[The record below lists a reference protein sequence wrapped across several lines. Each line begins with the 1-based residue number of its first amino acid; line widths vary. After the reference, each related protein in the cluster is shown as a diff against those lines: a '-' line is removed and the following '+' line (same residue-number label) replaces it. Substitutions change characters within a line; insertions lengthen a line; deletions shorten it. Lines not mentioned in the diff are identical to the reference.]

1 MENKIKLTVMVN
13 CQSMGKVSV
22 TRASDSTDVTS
33 SNSVYEVD
41 EGSVLYLEAEAAN
54 GFQFAGWSDGECD
67 KIRKI
72 HVSKEIEYYAVFVS
86 QTKKNELTPLFNK
99 LFFNGRRFP
108 LTHASCP
115 DPSNFNSSNHDQ
127 FKHVT
132 NAKSVIDE
140 MGKDKESN
148 RGITLGAWLIPT
160 LIIIALIILLLA
172 PLKGCAIS
180 TDSLVTIKSIN
191 TNIPLVIST
200 SENGKGFVYAYS
212 IVVDSTYILAKDT
225 IASMNHPEKTIV
237 RGEVIYRNTSW
248 YLLLYLIL
256 AAILL
261 SIMTILIIKLL
272 VPYFEKILDF
282 RHKKEELEYKDRI
295 RLYDEDRE
303 YERLLYKTE
312 IALYEK
318 REKARIDEWVRDNE
332 HERELDKKAQER
344 IADLSKVL
352 LELAKVKNTVTL
364 NDPKGN
370 GKTITIER
378 SVLSED
384 CCNELNGVIQSFIKE
399 DDCCCKMIKE
409 ILKCMF
415 GDSNNCEKLKKCV
428 KSFLCDKGDCEGKC
442 KELLERIDKLI
453 AAIEKVPSGGAS
465 TVINNCK

>member
-1 MENKIKLTVMVN
+1 
-13 CQSMGKVSV
+13 
-22 TRASDSTDVTS
+22 
-33 SNSVYEVD
+33 
-41 EGSVLYLEAEAAN
+41 
-54 GFQFAGWSDGECD
+54 
-67 KIRKI
+67 
-72 HVSKEIEYYAVFVS
+72 
-86 QTKKNELTPLFNK
+86 
-99 LFFNGRRFP
+99 
-108 LTHASCP
+108 
-115 DPSNFNSSNHDQ
+115 
-127 FKHVT
+127 
-132 NAKSVIDE
+132 
-140 MGKDKESN
+140 
-148 RGITLGAWLIPT
+148 
-160 LIIIALIILLLA
+160 
-172 PLKGCAIS
+172 
-180 TDSLVTIKSIN
+180 
-191 TNIPLVIST
+191 
-200 SENGKGFVYAYS
+200 
-212 IVVDSTYILAKDT
+212 
-225 IASMNHPEKTIV
+225 MNHPEKTIV

-261 SIMTILIIKLL
+261 SIITILIIKLL

-318 REKARIDEWVRDNE
+318 REKARIDEWVRVNE

-384 CCNELNGVIQSFIKE
+384 CCDELKEVLQGFIKE
-399 DDCCCKMIKE
+399 DDCCCK
-409 ILKCMF
+409 ILKCLF
-415 GDSNNCEKLKKCV
+415 GDPIDCEKLKKCL
-428 KSFLCDKGDCEGKC
+428 KSLLCDKENCEGKC